1 MAIGPSGGM
10 LKKVFDPST
19 MKKKT
24 KTALGYSKSGGPNIK
39 SAKPFPAKGSKGIK
53 LMNSKGGEE

>member
-19 MKKKT
+19 MKRKT
-24 KTALGYSKSGGPNIK
+24 KAALGYAKSGGPDIK
-39 SAKPFPAKGSKGIK
+39 SAKPFTKGSKGLK
-53 LMNSKGGEE
+53 LMNSKGED